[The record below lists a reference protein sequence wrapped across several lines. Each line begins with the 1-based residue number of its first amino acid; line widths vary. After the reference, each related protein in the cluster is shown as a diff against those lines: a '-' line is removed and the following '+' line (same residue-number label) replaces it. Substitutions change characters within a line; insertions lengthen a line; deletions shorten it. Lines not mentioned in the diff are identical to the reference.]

1 MSQNSDAFDKLW
13 IEMLKKTNS
22 KASAETLFDALLL
35 RHIGLIDYLT
45 ESKTELGN
53 LYEQY
58 KMMIVLKGLKD

>member
-1 MSQNSDAFDKLW
+1 
-13 IEMLKKTNS
+13 MLKKTNS